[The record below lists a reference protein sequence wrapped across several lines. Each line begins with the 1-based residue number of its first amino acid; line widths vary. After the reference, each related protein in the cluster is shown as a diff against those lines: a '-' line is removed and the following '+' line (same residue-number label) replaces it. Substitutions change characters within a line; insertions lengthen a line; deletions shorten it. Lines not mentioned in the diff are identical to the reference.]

1 MKNSKL
7 NYEKASIELIYFAAG
22 DIMTL
27 SRAFDAE
34 DDKISDD
41 WFS

>member
-1 MKNSKL
+1 MKKL
-7 NYEKASIELIYFAAG
+7 NYEKASIELIYFSAS

-34 DDKISDD
+34 DDDICDA
-41 WFS
+41 WARR